1 MNQSFMILAVRCV
14 PEKRRA
20 SSAFGD
26 THISRRFG
34 FPVLIWGAKY
44 SKTTMIHSGIVLMGF
59 AGGMVIL
66 GSQAEH
72 HAKGSH
78 LQLRTYCS
86 NGRYA

>member
-1 MNQSFMILAVRCV
+1 MNQSLILAVRCL

-34 FPVLIWGAKY
+34 FPVLICGAKY
-44 SKTTMIHSGIVLMGF
+44 SKTTTIHSGIVFIGF
-59 AGGMVIL
+59 AGGMAMVIL

-78 LQLRTYCS
+78 LQLRT
-86 NGRYA
+86 